1 MHKLIALLIAVTAAG
16 CVEDTTQTGGIEPD
30 TTAADTS
37 EMADDSLLAQ
47 VTQVVAARATV
58 ARTPNGKACLFI
70 PDSAVPEGPVEVS
83 IRRLSRNESI
93 LPSPE
98 PPAFRGRDVLP
109 PMYEFTVRDADGQ
122 AIEEFADPV
131 TYALC
136 VMVGEDFDPTVRLA
150 RPHPDSPEDSL
161 DYIPLEPVPAECRLT
176 CEPHSPGSPAQRTE
190 AASRSLLGASPAY
203 ASSAQLS
210 TMFSGIGGKGRGTS
224 PIAGVR
230 GAAGRE
236 TGETAE

>member
-1 MHKLIALLIAVTAAG
+1 MHKLIALLIALTAAG
-16 CVEDTTQTGGIEPD
+16 CVETTETGSLDPD

-58 ARTPNGKACLFI
+58 ARTPNGKACVFI

-109 PMYEFTVRDADGQ
+109 PMYEFTVRDAAGR

-161 DYIPLEPVPAECRLT
+161 DYILLEPVPAECRLT

-190 AASRSLLGASPAY
+190 AASRSLLGASSAY

-230 GAAGRE
+230 GAAGGE